1 MSNDEVLELFGED
14 VQEPQRV
21 QKTPAERQAI
31 RLANRIQVRQERR
44 HHQRLKQQAAMAR
57 QTGLMLFDA
66 VPVANEPV
74 EPEEGADE
82 RSEEQVQK
90 QKFPDMCSKINC
102 EDFAEVIIKKDRLFA
117 ISFQLKDWKC
127 RKS

>member
-1 MSNDEVLELFGED
+1 MFGED
-14 VQEPQRV
+14 VQEPQKV

-44 HHQRLKQQAAMAR
+44 HHQQMKQQAAIAQ

-66 VPVANEPV
+66 VPVDNEPV
-74 EPEEGADE
+74 EAVEGDE
-82 RSEEQVQK
+82 SSEEQVQT

-102 EDFAEVIIKKDRLFA
+102 EDFAEVTIKRGPLRFRL
-117 ISFQLKDWKC
+117 
-127 RKS
+127 